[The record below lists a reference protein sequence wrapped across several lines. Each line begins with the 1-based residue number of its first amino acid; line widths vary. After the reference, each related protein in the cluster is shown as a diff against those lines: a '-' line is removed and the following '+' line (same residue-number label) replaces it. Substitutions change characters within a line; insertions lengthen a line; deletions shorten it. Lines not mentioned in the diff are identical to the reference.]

1 MEKTMSLR
9 LQPGKASS
17 ARFRGAFTGAAVC
30 SALALGAV
38 LAGPGTAAAST
49 DVGQRSAP
57 TSEQAACSVY
67 WKVGVDYA
75 GLTAGYSWAW
85 NVIISQGAT
94 GDRVREIQ
102 CLANYHGYSLTVDG
116 QFGPGTKNAVT
127 SFQRARGIGADGI
140 VGPSTWRQ
148 LRK

>member
-1 MEKTMSLR
+1 MSMR
-9 LQPGKASS
+9 SS
-17 ARFRGAFTGAAVC
+17 TRFRGVFTGAAVC
-30 SALALGAV
+30 SALALGTV

-49 DVGQRSAP
+49 ETGQSSTAA
-57 TSEQAACSVY
+57 SVQAACSVY

-85 NVIISQGAT
+85 NVVIEQGAT

-102 CLANYHGYSLTVDG
+102 CLLGYHGYGLTVDG
-116 QFGPGTKNAVT
+116 QFGPATYNAVT
-127 SFQRARGIGADGI
+127 SFQRARGIGVDGI

>member
-1 MEKTMSLR
+1 MSLR
-9 LQPGKASS
+9 PSTT
-17 ARFRGAFTGAAVC
+17 RFRAAFTGAAAC
-30 SALALGAV
+30 SALALGTV
-38 LAGPGTAAAST
+38 LAGSGTAAAST
-49 DVGQRSAP
+49 ETERNLSTAS
-57 TSEQAACSVY
+57 TQAACSVH

-85 NVIISQGAT
+85 NVIIRQGDT

-102 CLANYHGYSLTVDG
+102 CLAIYHGYSLTVDG
-116 QFGPGTKNAVT
+116 QFGPATKNAVT
-127 SFQRARGIGADGI
+127 AFQRARGIGADGI

>member
-1 MEKTMSLR
+1 MLNGLQRGNSSSPR
-9 LQPGKASS
+9 L
-17 ARFRGAFTGAAVC
+17 RGAFTGAAVC

-38 LAGPGTAAAST
+38 LAGPGTATAAT
-49 DVGQRSAP
+49 GVERNATTLSA
-57 TSEQAACSVY
+57 QAACSVS
-67 WKVGVDYA
+67 WRVGVDYE

-85 NVIISQGAT
+85 NVVISQGAT

-102 CLANYHGYSLTVDG
+102 CLLGYHGYGVTVDG
-116 QFGPGTKNAVT
+116 QFGPATKTAVT

>member
-1 MEKTMSLR
+1 MSMR
-9 LQPGKASS
+9 SS
-17 ARFRGAFTGAAVC
+17 TRFRGAFTGAAVC
-30 SALALGAV
+30 SALALGTV

-49 DVGQRSAP
+49 ETGRNATAVSA
-57 TSEQAACSVY
+57 QATCSVY

-85 NVIISQGAT
+85 NVVISQGAT

-102 CLANYHGYSLTVDG
+102 CLLGYHGHGVTVDG
-116 QFGPGTKNAVT
+116 QFGPATKSAVT
-127 SFQRARGIGADGI
+127 AFQRARGIGADGI

>member
-1 MEKTMSLR
+1 MR
-9 LQPGKASS
+9 SS
-17 ARFRGAFTGAAVC
+17 TRFRGTFTGAAVC
-30 SALALGAV
+30 SALALGTM
-38 LAGPGTAAAST
+38 LASTSTAAAST
-49 DVGQRSAP
+49 ETERNSTTVSA
-57 TSEQAACSVY
+57 QAACSVY

-85 NVIISQGAT
+85 NVIIRQGNT

-102 CLANYHGYSLTVDG
+102 CLANYHGYSLSVDG
-116 QFGPGTKNAVT
+116 QFGPSTYNAVIA
-127 SFQRARGIGADGI
+127 FQRARGIGADGI

>member
-1 MEKTMSLR
+1 MSMQLLR
-9 LQPGKASS
+9 GNGSLTRS
-17 ARFRGAFTGAAVC
+17 RGAFTGAALC

-38 LAGPGTAAAST
+38 LASPGAAVAST
-49 DVGQRSAP
+49 EVERNSAAV
-57 TSEQAACSVY
+57 SAQAACSVV
-67 WKVGVDYA
+67 WRDGVDYD

-85 NVIISQGAT
+85 NVLVVQGAT

-102 CLANYHGYSLTVDG
+102 CLLNYHNKPLPVDG
-116 QFGPGTKNAVT
+116 DFGPQTFNKVWE
-127 SFQRARGIGADGI
+127 FQAARGITRDGK